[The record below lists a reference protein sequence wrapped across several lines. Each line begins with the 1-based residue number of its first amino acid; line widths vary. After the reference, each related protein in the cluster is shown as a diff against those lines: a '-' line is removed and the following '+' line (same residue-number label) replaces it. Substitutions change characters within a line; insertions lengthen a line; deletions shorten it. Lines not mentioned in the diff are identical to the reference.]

1 MKPGMQMSITRRAV
15 MFSAIAAG
23 LLPARQLA
31 AQEAEPFVVKD
42 ESPKIAYK
50 FRRRE
55 IDYDNPEPPGTI
67 IVDPKR
73 KFLYHLQGGGKATR
87 YGVAV
92 GKSSKSWKG
101 EAVIKR
107 MAKWPVWVP
116 TPEHLEAI
124 PSLAKHLN
132 GMPGGLD
139 NPMGARALY
148 LYEGDVDTINRIHG
162 AAKPSEI
169 GRNVTAGCIGMLNVD
184 VIHLY
189 DRVELGT
196 RVIML

>member
-1 MKPGMQMSITRRAV
+1 MSITRRAV

-148 LYEGDVDTINRIHG
+148 LYEGEVDTINRIHG